1 MKNIIQRI
9 LKKIKSVKKPVL
21 AGITIALVLLI
32 LLIFRMIGSKNK
44 KASVTDSTS
53 TITLAKTDI
62 QNTLSI
68 SGQIDSADTI
78 NIYTSLNSYP
88 VKEIFVKVGD
98 KVRDGELLAQID
110 TTNLEY
116 EIKQAKNNL
125 ENAIE
130 AFNTEKQNY
139 QNSIVNAENSL
150 DSAIISRDKQ
160 QLSYEKILAEY
171 KKAEETMLKSF
182 DSYTYD
188 NTINEAYITLKRKL
202 EELKKAENEHLEARE
217 NFDDYTYQNT
227 IVDAR
232 AKLNRALDD
241 LRDAREDLRTQKS
254 DFDDYTYENAI
265 REAKAKLDNE
275 NEKLKKLKNQK
286 NNQNSEFDSSSYDN
300 AISSAQSDLDRYQQ
314 EYNNAVVNDEDMA
327 TAKANLDSAKATLDR
342 AKVALASAKSEYESL
357 VENIDNQIKAAEQ
370 AVAEAERS
378 YNRAIDNLEQA
389 RDNAINTAE
398 KNLVSARNSADDA
411 QRAYDRAITD
421 LERAQDSSIESAEDK
436 IKSAQKAVDDA
447 QRTYDK
453 AISDLK
459 RAQNDYIEDNEEKLT
474 TTKRNLA
481 DAEKSLESSNLNVAN
496 AENSL
501 KQAKSKT
508 TPSNSS
514 VSNQQITLDKL
525 IEQMEKSRIKATG
538 TGTITSIG
546 AIEGTNPTGVLFVI
560 EDTNMLYVA
569 AKVKEYNLKN
579 LSLGQKSLVTTDA
592 TGTEIF
598 DGEIIYISPK
608 AVTEAG
614 STNVEFEIWI
624 KICDPDENIKIGM
637 NAFMEII
644 LEEKQDTFVVP
655 LSAIISNEE
664 GNFIQYQSHEEISLL
679 PVEIGIKTTTSAEIF
694 GEGLVDGMIIIS
706 GSYPPSQNERM
717 GPIGGPPFG
726 N

>member
-1 MKNIIQRI
+1 MKNAIQKVS
-9 LKKIKSVKKPVL
+9 KKIKSIKKPVL
-21 AGITIALVLLI
+21 IGITIALILLI
-32 LLIFRMIGSKNK
+32 LLIFRTIGGKSG

-62 QNTLSI
+62 QNILSI

-88 VKEIFVKVGD
+88 IEEIFVEVGD
-98 KVRDGELLAQID
+98 KVEEGELLAQID

-125 ENAIE
+125 KNATE
-130 AFNTEKQNY
+130 SFNTEKQNY
-139 QNSIVNAENSL
+139 QNSIINAKNSL

-188 NTINEAYITLKRKL
+188 NTIDESYITLKRKL
-202 EELKKAENEHLEARE
+202 DELKDAENEHLEARKD
-217 NFDDYTYQNT
+217 FDDYTYQNT
-227 IVDAR
+227 IADAR

-241 LRDAREDLRTQKS
+241 LRDAREDLRTQKN
-254 DFDDYTYENAI
+254 DFDDYTYESAI
-265 REAKAKLDNE
+265 REAKTKLDNE
-275 NEKLKKLKNQK
+275 NEKLQELKNQK
-286 NNQNSEFDSSSYDN
+286 NNQDFEFDSNSPN
-300 AISSAQSDLDRYQQ
+300 AELEQ
-314 EYNNAVVNDEDMA
+314 EQAIKD
-327 TAKANLDSAKATLDR
+327 
-342 AKVALASAKSEYESL
+342 
-357 VENIDNQIKAAEQ
+357 IDNQIKAAEQ
-370 AVAEAERS
+370 AVADAERS
-378 YNRAIDNLEQA
+378 YNRAIGNLEQA

-398 KNLVSARNSADDA
+398 KNLDSAKNSADDA
-411 QRAYDRAITD
+411 QRTYDKAITD
-421 LERAQDSSIESAEDK
+421 LERAQDSSIESAKDK

-459 RAQNDYIEDNEEKLT
+459 RAQNDYIEDNEGKLIA
-474 TTKRNLA
+474 TKQNLA

-501 KQAKSKT
+501 KQAKSKA

-569 AKVKEYNLKN
+569 AKVKEYNLKD

-614 STNVEFEIWI
+614 STNVEFEIWV

-664 GNFIQYQSHEEISLL
+664 GDFIQYQSHEEISLL
-679 PVEIGIKTTTSAEIF
+679 PIEIGIKTTTSAEIF

-706 GSYPPSQNERM
+706 GSYPSSQNERRVPM
-717 GPIGGPPFG
+717 GGPPFG

>member
-1 MKNIIQRI
+1 MKNTIQKI
-9 LKKIKSVKKPVL
+9 LKRIRSVKKPVL
-21 AGITIALVLLI
+21 ASIIIVLVLLI
-32 LLIFRMIGSKNK
+32 LLIFRTIGGKNK

-130 AFNTEKQNY
+130 SFNTEKQNY

-171 KKAEETMLKSF
+171 KKAEETMLQSF

-202 EELKKAENEHLEARE
+202 EELKNAENEHLEASE
-217 NFDDYTYQNT
+217 DFDDYTYQNT
-227 IVDAR
+227 IADAR

-241 LRDAREDLRTQKS
+241 LRDAREDLRTQKN
-254 DFDDYTYENAI
+254 DFDDYTYESAI
-265 REAKAKLDNE
+265 REAKTKLDNE
-275 NEKLKKLKNQK
+275 NEKLQELKNQK
-286 NNQNSEFDSSSYDN
+286 NNQDFEFDSNSPN
-300 AISSAQSDLDRYQQ
+300 AELEQ
-314 EYNNAVVNDEDMA
+314 EQAIKD
-327 TAKANLDSAKATLDR
+327 
-342 AKVALASAKSEYESL
+342 
-357 VENIDNQIKAAEQ
+357 IDNQIKAAEQ
-370 AVAEAERS
+370 AVDDAERS
-378 YNRAIDNLEQA
+378 YNRAIGNLEQA

-398 KNLVSARNSADDA
+398 KNLDSAKNSADDA
-411 QRAYDRAITD
+411 QRTYDKAITD
-421 LERAQDSSIESAEDK
+421 LERAQDSSIESAKDK

-459 RAQNDYIEDNEEKLT
+459 RAQNDYIEDNEGKLIA
-474 TTKRNLA
+474 TKQNLA

-501 KQAKSKT
+501 KQAKSKA

-560 EDTNMLYVA
+560 EDTNMLYVT
-569 AKVKEYNLKN
+569 AKVKEYNLKD

-614 STNVEFEIWI
+614 STNVEFEIWV

-664 GNFIQYQSHEEISLL
+664 GDFIQYQSHEEISLL

-706 GSYPPSQNERM
+706 GSYPPSQSEMTVPM
-717 GPIGGPPFG
+717 GGSPFG